1 MRALALLALC
11 CAALAL
17 ASCTRSKPKPTIVGT
32 WRTPSGGQFEF
43 RADGTV
49 IRSGPFGT
57 LEDKYQFLDDGTL
70 EIVETQGGARKRIQ
84 FVLRTSD
91 EVTFTFPD
99 GPPVALSRVK

>member
-17 ASCTRSKPKPTIVGT
+17 TSCNRSKPQPTLVGK

-49 IRSGPFGT
+49 IRTLPFAT
-57 LEDKYQFLDDGTL
+57 LEDKYQLLDEGTL
-70 EIVETQGGARKRIQ
+70 EIQETQGGARKRIR
-84 FVLRTSD
+84 FAFRTPD
-91 EVTFTFPD
+91 EVTFTYPD
-99 GPPVALSRVK
+99 GPPVV

>member
-17 ASCTRSKPKPTIVGT
+17 ASCTRSKPTIVGT

-49 IRSGPFGT
+49 IRTLPFAT
-57 LEDKYQFLDDGTL
+57 LEDKYQLLDDGTL
-70 EIVETQGGARKRIQ
+70 EIQETQGVARKRIR
-84 FVLRTSD
+84 FAFRTAD
-91 EVTFTFPD
+91 EVTFTYPD
-99 GPPVALSRVK
+99 VPPVVLSRVK

>member
-17 ASCTRSKPKPTIVGT
+17 ASCTRSKPTIVGT

-49 IRSGPFGT
+49 IRTLPFAT
-57 LEDKYQFLDDGTL
+57 PEDKYQLLDDGTL
-70 EIVETQGGARKRIQ
+70 APTLTLPHERGGNSIAARKRIP
-84 FVLRTSD
+84 FAFRNPD
-91 EVTFTFPD
+91 EAPFTYPD
-99 GPPVALSRVK
+99 GP